1 MKKAIT
7 ILAVLIVLVGA
18 VFAEDHTIRIKADVS
33 SIIPVFSLQFNGA
46 KSVASTTQDR
56 AATVLDEETGE
67 PVLDEE
73 TGEPVANPEYLQYTD
88 RYGLRNHTDN
98 TAVEAGFKLDKGGS
112 VTVYAVLLN
121 KAKQIETYDLTFSDG
136 VFDVK
141 KQTHDATLAPT
152 SITTAA
158 LASTAGCVANL
169 ENRTGEDGGAA
180 NKIVKLTFDGQ
191 TVQSTNLQLASAT
204 YTYDGDDAIDMLE
217 EGQYYY
223 ADIVLTVSAT

>member
-18 VFAEDHTIRIKADVS
+18 VFAENHTIQIKADVS

-46 KSVASTTQDR
+46 KSVASTTKDT
-56 AATVLDEETGE
+56 AETIVTDEETGATA
-67 PVLDEE
+67 P
-73 TGEPVANPEYLQYTD
+73 NPEYLQYSD
-88 RYGLRNHTDN
+88 RYGLGNHSDD
-98 TAVEAGFKLDKGGS
+98 TAVLAGFKLDKGGS

-141 KQTHDATLAPT
+141 RQGRTENETLAPT

-158 LASTAGCVANL
+158 LANTAGCVANL
-169 ENRTGEDGGAA
+169 ENRTGADGGAA
-180 NKIVKLTFDGQ
+180 NRIVKLTFDGQ

-204 YTYDGDDAIDMLE
+204 YTYQGDDTIDMLE
-217 EGQYYY
+217 ADQYYY